1 MVRYLKNS
9 KSLSLS
15 LKNNLS
21 YVLKQIANGA
31 KRTKRRRPWKMIC
44 YVFGFTTKVSA
55 LQFEWAWQH
64 PHKCRALKNQK
75 LKRGRGYAFQ
85 VRVLEKLLSCTPWS
99 TFPLCVHFFESEDF
113 FELNVCNRLKLLGH
127 LDVYFGKNLDDVYK
141 KEDEEEENESPIIEE
156 EEKGVCPLCHKKGSS
171 CWTSCPECNV
181 RAHVTCFSKSMDR
194 SPLVLIPQKG
204 KCFACSKT
212 IYWSRL
218 VANISRRESHD
229 ENDILLSVDFKRLS
243 LESS

>member
-1 MVRYLKNS
+1 
-9 KSLSLS
+9 
-15 LKNNLS
+15 
-21 YVLKQIANGA
+21 
-31 KRTKRRRPWKMIC
+31 MIC

-64 PHKCRALKNQK
+64 PRKCRALKNQK

-156 EEKGVCPLCHKKGSS
+156 EEKGVCP
-171 CWTSCPECNV
+171 
-181 RAHVTCFSKSMDR
+181 
-194 SPLVLIPQKG
+194 
-204 KCFACSKT
+204 
-212 IYWSRL
+212 
-218 VANISRRESHD
+218 
-229 ENDILLSVDFKRLS
+229 
-243 LESS
+243 